1 MRKMWLSVAS
11 TALVILASTGCYHAT
26 IETGATPSTET
37 ISKQWAAGWVLGL
50 VPPST
55 VETAAK
61 CPHGVAKV
69 ETQLSFLNQLVSW
82 LTIYIYTPMT
92 IEVTCAAPKTADA
105 SAPPADL
112 TVSRADGANA
122 VSSTFAAAAKRS
134 AETHRA
140 VTVEVQ

>member
-1 MRKMWLSVAS
+1 MKRLWFSAAS
-11 TALVILASTGCYHAT
+11 TALIILASTGCYHAT

-37 ISKQWAAGWVLGL
+37 ISKPWASGWVFGL
-50 VPPST
+50 VPPSN

-69 ETQLSFLNQLVSW
+69 ETQLSFLNQLVTF
-82 LTIYIYTPMT
+82 LTIGIYTPMT
-92 IEVTCAAPKTADA
+92 IEVTCAATKTADG
-105 SAPPADL
+105 SEPKADL
-112 TVSRADGANA
+112 TVSRADGQAA
-122 VSSTFAAAAKRS
+122 VTSAFTTAAARS

>member
-1 MRKMWLSVAS
+1 MKKLWLSAA
-11 TALVILASTGCYHAT
+11 TTTLVILASTGCYHAT

-37 ISKQWAAGWVLGL
+37 ISKHWAAGWILGL
-50 VPPST
+50 VPPSD

-69 ETQLSFLNQLVSW
+69 ETQLSFLNQLVGW

-105 SAPPADL
+105 SAPNPDL
-112 TVSRADGANA
+112 TVSRTDGDAT
-122 VSSTFAAAAKRS
+122 VTSTFATAAARS
-134 AETHRA
+134 AETHHA
-140 VTVEVQ
+140 VMVEVQ

>member
-1 MRKMWLSVAS
+1 MKKLWFSAAS
-11 TALVILASTGCYHAT
+11 TALIIVASTGCYHAT

-37 ISKQWAAGWVLGL
+37 ISKQWAAGWILGL

-105 SAPPADL
+105 STSPADL
-112 TVSRADGANA
+112 TVSRADGPAA
-122 VSSTFAAAAKRS
+122 VTSTFATAATRS
-134 AETHRA
+134 AELHRA